1 MTPYKLESPAENES
15 RDWSI
20 PDPAQKSAWGFAT
33 SEWRVFINESLAPGR
48 VFIDTNAPGGH
59 LDFYVNNTGDLG
71 RKMHALVT
79 LMSLSPVMLE
89 VLRTMPEDAIDHF
102 SDEMK
107 VELVKILE
115 KTRKV

>member
-1 MTPYKLESPAENES
+1 MTPYNLEMPADDTAQ
-15 RDWSI
+15 DWSA
-20 PDPAQKSAWGFAT
+20 PDGSCKSAWGFAT

-48 VFIDTNAPGGH
+48 VFIDTNAPNGY
-59 LDFYVNNTGDLG
+59 LDFYVNNTGDIG

-79 LMSLSPVMLE
+79 LMSLSPMMLE
-89 VLRTMPEDAIDHF
+89 VLRTMPEDAVDHF

-107 VELVKILE
+107 VELVRILE